1 MTPATGPPTPA
12 PAGEAALFWLQRQAV
27 LCRQITPL
35 LTLQFSP
42 LPLLE
47 ISLILALESWP
58 QALKP
63 FLFICV
69 IYLKCIHTEILQL
82 VPPFKEVQ
90 LFTCSSMTAL
100 GLGFFVQP
108 PRWIFSSLSE
118 VGFHH
123 LLRVYVLLNMAL
135 NFWNSIS
142 SKEQKDQEGAR
153 LRNAQAIPLA
163 HFCSSSQ
170 PSPRKASFR
179 QCQNTFENTDIL
191 RYISQR
197 H

>member
-1 MTPATGPPTPA
+1 MQFIWSAFT
-12 PAGEAALFWLQRQAV
+12 QRFYNWFHPSK
-27 LCRQITPL
+27 R
-35 LTLQFSP
+35 FN
-42 LPLLE
+42 
-47 ISLILALESWP
+47 
-58 QALKP
+58 
-63 FLFICV
+63 F
-69 IYLKCIHTEILQL
+69 
-82 VPPFKEVQ
+82 
-90 LFTCSSMTAL
+90 FTCSPITAL
-100 GLGFFVQP
+100 GLGFFVWS

-118 VGFHH
+118 VGFRH
-123 LLRVYVLLNMAL
+123 LLRVYVLLNLAL

-142 SKEQKDQEGAR
+142 SKEQKDQECAR

-170 PSPRKASFR
+170 PSPRKGSFR